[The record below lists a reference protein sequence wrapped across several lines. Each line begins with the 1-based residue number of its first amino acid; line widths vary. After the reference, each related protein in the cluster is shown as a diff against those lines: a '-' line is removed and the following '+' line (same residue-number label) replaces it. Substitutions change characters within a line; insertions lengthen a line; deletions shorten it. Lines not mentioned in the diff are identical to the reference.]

1 MSTPVKRGYFNEW
14 HSHDGHSGPATKAA
28 GSDPTI
34 ISLTR
39 VEFSRLIGIEQAA
52 KAALDQ
58 MSAAHVERK
67 SFIDAAEALDT
78 ALHSPVFGG

>member
-1 MSTPVKRGYFNEW
+1 MSTSVERVYLDEW
-14 HSHDGHSGPATKAA
+14 DSHDRHSGPASKAVGA
-28 GSDPTI
+28 DPTI

-58 MSAAHVERK
+58 MSTAHVERK

>member
-1 MSTPVKRGYFNEW
+1 MTPIERKYLQEW
-14 HSHDGHSGPATKAA
+14 ESHDWYTGGTAKSATA
-28 GSDPTI
+28 DPTI

-39 VEFSRLIGIEQAA
+39 VEFSRLIDIERAA

-58 MSAAHVERK
+58 MSVAHVEQK